1 MYNYFKDRYISFSA
15 KQYGNVMSWEDM
27 MNLGECEPDTEI
39 IRREKNQAV
48 NKACMYIYTSGT
60 TGPPKGKY
68 HNYVRLLQT

>member
-1 MYNYFKDRYISFSA
+1 
-15 KQYGNVMSWEDM
+15 MSWEDM

-68 HNYVRLLQT
+68 HKYVRLLQT